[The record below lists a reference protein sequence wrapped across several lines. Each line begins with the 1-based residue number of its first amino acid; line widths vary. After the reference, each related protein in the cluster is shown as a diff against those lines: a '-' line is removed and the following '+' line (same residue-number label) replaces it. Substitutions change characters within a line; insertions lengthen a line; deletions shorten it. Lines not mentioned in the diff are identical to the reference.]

1 MMATTPS
8 LSTAAMKRRQRD
20 AQQSP
25 YFTKFRPR
33 RFGEPSIGTPSPGL
47 KETLRKACIDGARR
61 KRQRLVLQKRRLLP
75 QASTLKI
82 EGEMNEDYQSARLVV
97 EEELKRRGV
106 AVHHCFD
113 EEMEAQRAFLDGQG
127 DHIMAEARKIQNE
140 GSVDENSSTDW
151 ESLPPRDTC
160 ISEDDLFD
168 LMQAVEDEMDRF
180 DGELLY
186 FCPFPL
192 SNF

>member
-1 MMATTPS
+1 MKMATTPS
-8 LSTAAMKRRQRD
+8 FSTAGMRRRQRD
-20 AQQSP
+20 ARQSP
-25 YFTKFRPR
+25 YFTKFRPS

-47 KETLRKACIDGARR
+47 KESLRKACIDGARR
-61 KRQRLVLQKRRLLP
+61 KRQRLVLQKRQLLP

-82 EGEMNEDYQSARLVV
+82 EGEINEDCQPARLVV

-106 AVHHCFD
+106 MVHQCLD
-113 EEMEAQRAFLDGQG
+113 EDMEVQRAFLDGQG
-127 DHIMAEARKIQNE
+127 DHTMTEARNIQNE
-140 GSVDENSSTDW
+140 GAVDENNTDW
-151 ESLPPRDTC
+151 ESLPPQDAF

-168 LMQAVEDEMDRF
+168 LMQAVEDEMERF